1 MSPCG
6 LKNALPTFVCAI
18 HKTFGDLIKDLVGMY
33 VDDIVVKVKSCAS
46 LLDNLSLVFDRLR
59 STCMKLNPDK
69 CLFRVTAGKLLGF
82 LVLHQGTEA
91 NSEKIKTIETMRPP
105 TRIKDVKNLTGCL
118 VTLSRFISRM
128 AKRALPFFMFLRK
141 SKPFIWMEEA
151 EEAFQELKRYLPSPL
166 IMVAPKPGEP
176 LLLYIMA
183 IANAMSMVLAVERL
197 EPCQHQEPEFEE
209 APRSRPLEAHP
220 TPKLGDG
227 TDTVTEFHPPDAD
240 LGAGIQEVTE
250 S

>member
-1 MSPCG
+1 
-6 LKNALPTFVCAI
+6 
-18 HKTFGDLIKDLVGMY
+18 
-33 VDDIVVKVKSCAS
+33 
-46 LLDNLSLVFDRLR
+46 
-59 STCMKLNPDK
+59 
-69 CLFRVTAGKLLGF
+69 
-82 LVLHQGTEA
+82 
-91 NSEKIKTIETMRPP
+91 
-105 TRIKDVKNLTGCL
+105 
-118 VTLSRFISRM
+118 
-128 AKRALPFFMFLRK
+128 MFLRK

-197 EPCQHQEPEFEE
+197 EPFQHQEPEFEE
-209 APRSRPLEAHP
+209 APRSRALEAHP
-220 TPKLGDG
+220 APKLGDG
-227 TDTVTEFHPPDAD
+227 TDTVIEFHPPDAD